1 VGHYLFLG
9 SPTTSAGELFQ
20 IVYLFT
26 VLAMSSFLHRLGLAQ
41 KFLILGLLALLMV
54 ALPTALYLQRAFADV
69 ALAQR
74 QLEGGKAMV
83 EVNRVIQFSQ
93 IHRGLSAGMLSGNE
107 ALAQRRPGVG
117 ASLGQTMERVDGL
130 LKSIQASAS
139 LQALWAQRRQV
150 WAVLEP
156 GVAGRQLTA
165 LESTRLHTEFIAGHF
180 AFSDALMDEFGLSLD
195 QNLSTHML
203 SRSSLV
209 DAMMLT
215 EMMGQMR
222 ARGTGMLSQGEIPP
236 QGRAALESLA
246 RQAKQFSDDWS
257 RNLGKALGADA
268 AMRNALEAPARQ
280 QREAIAATLQ
290 LAQKEVIEAQ
300 QAGISPEVYFDTFTK
315 TIDGLYAFNTDAVGQ
330 LARVLQERAAQ
341 ASRLA
346 YGMCALLVFGIG
358 VAFLL
363 ALMFVRSITQPV
375 RQAVVLAQAVAAGN
389 LATRVEATQGSN
401 EVSVLT
407 RSLSDMQERL
417 AALVS
422 QVRAGSHQVATAS
435 AQIATGNHDL
445 AARTESQAS
454 ALEQTAASMEQLNST
469 VQQNADN
476 ARQANNLA
484 HSASTVATKGG
495 DVVAQVVE
503 TMKGINE
510 SSRKIADIIQVIDS
524 IAFQTNIL
532 ALNAAVEAARA
543 GEQGRGF
550 AVVAGEVRSLA
561 QRSAEA
567 AKEIKQLITASVER
581 VEQGTAQADE
591 AGATMNE
598 VVSAIQRVT
607 DLMSQISAASH
618 EQSLGVSQV
627 GEAVTQLDQ
636 VTQQNAAL
644 VEEMASAADSLK
656 TQAQELVAEV
666 DVFRLGEAKGDAQPL
681 GVTTDRRTAMPLLQ

>member
-1 VGHYLFLG
+1 
-9 SPTTSAGELFQ
+9 
-20 IVYLFT
+20 
-26 VLAMSSFLHRLGLAQ
+26 MSSFLHRLGLAQ

-156 GVAGRQLTA
+156 SVAGRQLTA
-165 LESTRLHTEFIAGHF
+165 LESTRLHTEFITGHF

-222 ARGTGMLSQGEIPP
+222 ARGTSMLSQGEISP

-246 RQAKQFSDDWS
+246 RQAKQFSDDWN

-280 QREAIAATLQ
+280 QREVTAATLQ

-315 TIDGLYAFNTDAVGQ
+315 
-330 LARVLQERAAQ
+330 
-341 ASRLA
+341 
-346 YGMCALLVFGIG
+346 
-358 VAFLL
+358 
-363 ALMFVRSITQPV
+363 
-375 RQAVVLAQAVAAGN
+375 
-389 LATRVEATQGSN
+389 
-401 EVSVLT
+401 
-407 RSLSDMQERL
+407 
-417 AALVS
+417 
-422 QVRAGSHQVATAS
+422 
-435 AQIATGNHDL
+435 
-445 AARTESQAS
+445 
-454 ALEQTAASMEQLNST
+454 
-469 VQQNADN
+469 
-476 ARQANNLA
+476 
-484 HSASTVATKGG
+484 
-495 DVVAQVVE
+495 
-503 TMKGINE
+503 
-510 SSRKIADIIQVIDS
+510 
-524 IAFQTNIL
+524 
-532 ALNAAVEAARA
+532 
-543 GEQGRGF
+543 
-550 AVVAGEVRSLA
+550 
-561 QRSAEA
+561 
-567 AKEIKQLITASVER
+567 
-581 VEQGTAQADE
+581 
-591 AGATMNE
+591 
-598 VVSAIQRVT
+598 
-607 DLMSQISAASH
+607 
-618 EQSLGVSQV
+618 
-627 GEAVTQLDQ
+627 
-636 VTQQNAAL
+636 
-644 VEEMASAADSLK
+644 
-656 TQAQELVAEV
+656 
-666 DVFRLGEAKGDAQPL
+666 
-681 GVTTDRRTAMPLLQ
+681 